1 MDKVL
6 LFVRFTLW
14 IVRTALTDLRLS
26 VGTETSKDFDDP
38 RRDTISS
45 LSANPWSEQ
54 FTEILFPN
62 VAIWYIYRERERKR
76 DRERQRERQ
85 RERKREKE
93 RERKREKERERERE
107 REILWEIEFYTRGGV
122 LEIVDIVEQL
132 QGESFSIISEWKLP
146 LKSNPSSIRPTFQP
160 ILPYRSNLRV
170 FSLDSRISPS
180 NNR

>member
-26 VGTETSKDFDDP
+26 VGTETSKDFDDR

-76 DRERQRERQ
+76 EKVSKVSSHDWVRADTRYLRDGKKKGGFPHCEIYSSMKLTSYGTKKKFIQLSLSSIQCIFAWTQRES
-85 RERKREKE
+85 
-93 RERKREKERERERE
+93 
-107 REILWEIEFYTRGGV
+107 
-122 LEIVDIVEQL
+122 VE
-132 QGESFSIISEWKLP
+132 W
-146 LKSNPSSIRPTFQP
+146 
-160 ILPYRSNLRV
+160 RSL
-170 FSLDSRISPS
+170 LLAPQEQ
-180 NNR
+180 